1 VEASITHS
9 EIRHVLIIPAWYPNG
24 NDKLIG
30 TYHKQFATALN
41 QQGIKAN
48 LLYIDRQGVRQ
59 WPKYPFMK
67 KFETE
72 SCDGFTAY
80 LRKMPDIAKISYDRQ
95 MQSYVRYL
103 KCLYRRYEAIHGKPD
118 LLHAQV
124 AVPAGYAAC
133 KLGEMLGVPVVLT
146 EHASYFERFF
156 EGREGVYGRYA
167 VTHADAVTCV
177 SAYMCE
183 PYRKYG
189 VAATVLPNIVDC
201 KAFTRPRMPHSNLP
215 LHLVTVSALRP
226 GKRIDDAIRAL
237 KILRD
242 HDALPT
248 FRYTVVGDGTEEGRF
263 RRIAAQEQMEDVV
276 NFVGRKSKDE
286 IAEILS
292 QSDIL
297 LMVSDIETFG
307 IPAVEALAAGVPVV
321 STRCRGPEGFL
332 TPACAELCDCHSVEA
347 LAEAILRMV
356 NRLPSMKSDE
366 LRAVA
371 SQFDAPAVAEQ
382 ALALYRKVMRTDASS
397 PKEID

>member
-1 VEASITHS
+1 
-9 EIRHVLIIPAWYPNG
+9 
-24 NDKLIG
+24 
-30 TYHKQFATALN
+30 
-41 QQGIKAN
+41 
-48 LLYIDRQGVRQ
+48 
-59 WPKYPFMK
+59 
-67 KFETE
+67 
-72 SCDGFTAY
+72 
-80 LRKMPDIAKISYDRQ
+80 
-95 MQSYVRYL
+95 
-103 KCLYRRYEAIHGKPD
+103 
-118 LLHAQV
+118 
-124 AVPAGYAAC
+124 
-133 KLGEMLGVPVVLT
+133 
-146 EHASYFERFF
+146 
-156 EGREGVYGRYA
+156 
-167 VTHADAVTCV
+167 
-177 SAYMCE
+177 
-183 PYRKYG
+183 
-189 VAATVLPNIVDC
+189 
-201 KAFTRPRMPHSNLP
+201 MPHSNLP

-248 FRYTVVGDGTEEGRF
+248 FRYTVVGDGTEEDRF

-286 IAEILS
+286 VAEILL